1 MKKYFSS
8 YWIRSAFYSIL
19 QRFSL
24 LIFGLTNFM
33 VLIRVLSKAEMGT
46 WALFLTIITL
56 FEATKSGLLKNAHI
70 MFVSASTD
78 EQEKSAIASSSFII
92 NVLISIVF
100 ILFIIFCSGWLAKI
114 LHAGADLSIML
125 KWFIPGLVCMV
136 FFSHFEAV
144 QQSFFNFK
152 GVFTGY
158 LLRQLIFFIVIIAL
172 LLLHKPFS
180 LKYLAI
186 YQSAGVFFG
195 TIAIYLQTRKY
206 LLHQF
211 NVQQVWV
218 KKIFKYGKFIFGS
231 GLISN
236 IFANLDQLMT
246 AGFMSSFYVSYY
258 NVAYRINTFIDIPSY
273 AAAQIVFPKAVKASA
288 EEGTEKVKYLYE
300 RITGILLS
308 FTAPV
313 ALFIILFPKFI
324 ITIIAGAQY
333 TGAVFILQLYMVIGL
348 LRTMQIQA
356 ANTLNSI
363 GRAKLCFRLDALEL
377 VINLS
382 LNYVCLVTFGF
393 YGAAIGTCITGFVT
407 SFIWYFFMKKEIGL
421 RLPAIGSNIINSYK
435 IVYAQVLNAIG
446 KKKL

>member
-1 MKKYFSS
+1 
-8 YWIRSAFYSIL
+8 
-19 QRFSL
+19 
-24 LIFGLTNFM
+24 M
-33 VLIRVLSKAEMGT
+33 VLIRVLPKTEMGT

-56 FEATKSGLLKNAHI
+56 FEAAKSGLLKNAHI
-70 MFVSASTD
+70 MYVSSSTD
-78 EQEKSAIASSSFII
+78 EHEKSVIASSSFII
-92 NVLISIVF
+92 NVLISVV
-100 ILFIIFCSGWLAKI
+100 FIIFIIFFSGWLARI
-114 LHAGADLSIML
+114 LHAGAELSIML
-125 KWFIPGLVCMV
+125 NWFIPGLICMI

-152 GVFTGY
+152 GVFAGY
-158 LLRQLIFFIVIIAL
+158 LLRQLVFFIVIITL

-186 YQSAGVFFG
+186 YQSAGVFVG
-195 TIAIYLQTRKY
+195 AIAIYLQTKKY

-211 NVQQVWV
+211 NVQLIWV
-218 KKIFKYGKFIFGS
+218 QKIFKYGKYIFGS

-246 AGFMSSFYVSYY
+246 AGFMSAFYVSYY

-288 EEGTEKVKYLYE
+288 EEGSEKVKYLYE

-308 FTAPV
+308 FTAPA
-313 ALFIILFPKFI
+313 ALFIIVFPKFVI
-324 ITIIAGAQY
+324 SVIAGAQY
-333 TGAVFILQLYMVIGL
+333 SDAVFILQLYMVIGL

-363 GRAKLCFRLDALEL
+363 GRANLCFKLDALEL
-377 VINLS
+377 IINLS
-382 LNYVCLVTFGF
+382 LNYICLLIFGF
-393 YGAAIGTCITGFVT
+393 HGAAIGTFVTGIVT

-421 RLPAIGSNIINSYK
+421 SLSAIFGNIINSYK
-435 IVYAQVLNAIG
+435 IVYAMVLDIY
-446 KKKL
+446 KRKT